1 MSKESIKR
9 KIAALRAKTT
19 ASGCTE
25 AEAIAAAALAA
36 RLMQEHGVN
45 EAEIEFMTARARAP
59 LSMPRWQ
66 RWLADA
72 ICKATNTHAIS
83 CLGDIRE
90 IEFAGKEH
98 AVEIALYLRDVL
110 TRAVNAEIRTLRET
124 TPYRRLRKA
133 SSKSEMVNSFAAGM
147 VSRLSRKL
155 IDLFASTINVD
166 ERAVAK
172 QMLAEKYQDARE
184 MPACKI
190 TLTHGNA
197 YFAGQRAG
205 DAVQLSHG
213 VSGKGFAPLM
223 IGRAG

>member
-9 KIAALRAKTT
+9 KIAALRAKTVT
-19 ASGCTE
+19 SGCTE
-25 AEAIAAAALAA
+25 AEAIAAAAMAA
-36 RLMQEHGVN
+36 RLMQEHGVS
-45 EAEIEFMTARARAP
+45 EVEIEFMTARARAP
-59 LSMPRWQ
+59 KSMPRWQ

-110 TRAVNAEIRTLRET
+110 TRAVNAEIRTLREA

-133 SSKSEMVNSFAAGM
+133 SAKSEMVNSFAAGM

-155 IDLFASTINVD
+155 IDLFASTINAD

-172 QMLAEKYQDARE
+172 QMLAEKYQDARAI
-184 MPACKI
+184 PARKV
-190 TLTHGNA
+190 TLTNGSA
-197 YFAGQRAG
+197 YFAGQRVG

-213 VSGKGFAPLM
+213 VSTRGGPLM
-223 IGRAG
+223 IGSGS